1 MYRGVVLY
9 RKLEVWQDSMS
20 LIKKVY
26 KKAEQLLKSEEYN
39 LKSQLKRAITSVALN
54 IAEGKSRKSA
64 KDFANFLSIS
74 SGSLAESSAILE
86 ICYELEYIN
95 RDDALSNEL
104 LLLNKK
110 INSLRKHVLGVK
122 TNV

>member
-1 MYRGVVLY
+1 MY
-9 RKLEVWQDSMS
+9 RKLEIWQGAIEI
-20 LIKKVY
+20 IKKVY
-26 KKAEQLLKSEEYN
+26 KKADELPKSEEYN

-86 ICYELEYIN
+86 ICYELDYIN
-95 RDDALSNEL
+95 RDDNLANEL

-110 INSLRKHVLGVK
+110 INSLRKHVLEVK
-122 TNV
+122 DVV